1 MLQKLLWR
9 LDGFDICGALPTP
22 SAFPNLRTL
31 EVGSN
36 VSSPRWIEGLG
47 ALQALKHLW
56 LCVGPDTAVQF
67 PRLDS
72 LTYLSLFVEEG
83 ASVHLTQL
91 PALAQLSIEG
101 LGSAAVRPS
110 STAPQLRELISDI
123 ERLSVD
129 FSYLPGLRKLSLTNV
144 AAQLDGAGSI
154 AACTALQNVALGGW

>member
-1 MLQKLLWR
+1 M
-9 LDGFDICGALPTP
+9 
-22 SAFPNLRTL
+22 
-31 EVGSN
+31 GSN
-36 VSSPRWIEGLG
+36 VFSPGWVEGLG
-47 ALQALKHLW
+47 AIRALENLQ
-56 LCVGPDTAVQF
+56 LCIGPDTAVQF
-67 PRLDS
+67 PRLVS
-72 LTYLSLFVEEG
+72 PTYLNLCVEEG